1 MCIFAKVNF
10 FQICKL
16 RHLPYTRPRMMRST
30 NKVTTITAS
39 LISKA
44 LRTHRA
50 ITFPLT
56 AVGYNCVKTASTAG
70 STRCT

>member
-16 RHLPYTRPRMMRST
+16 HHLPYTRPRMMRST
-30 NKVTTITAS
+30 NKVTTI
-39 LISKA
+39 ISKA

-50 ITFPLT
+50 TTFPLT